1 MVSPYYSNLD
11 RWQLSFHSSGK
22 TLCAIEEM
30 VMCSNFLLYLI
41 PSPKNSEW
49 HLAQSQKCYSHW
61 FCLSWVTF
69 FSSQNLYP
77 QKSQDQ
83 ALKSMPMSLDPLFE
97 SGSLSIWCLFKISTD
112 YNYVLFWGHFLILTP
127 LSLYDFINRIMV
139 CFWLSSQTLLRESQ
153 TRAAYFCPLLG
164 GSFPS
169 PFSLCVCSGLSAAW
183 CFDVSLH

>member
-1 MVSPYYSNLD
+1 MAFGPIPEMLFTLILPFLGYFFFISKSLPPKVTRSSTKINANVLGP
-11 RWQLSFHSSGK
+11 SFW
-22 TLCAIEEM
+22 IRFFE
-30 VMCSNFLLYLI
+30 YLV
-41 PSPKNSEW
+41 P
-49 HLAQSQKCYSHW
+49 
-61 FCLSWVTF
+61 
-69 FSSQNLYP
+69 
-77 QKSQDQ
+77 
-83 ALKSMPMSLDPLFE
+83 
-97 SGSLSIWCLFKISTD
+97 FKISTD

-153 TRAAYFCPLLG
+153 SRAAYFCPLLG